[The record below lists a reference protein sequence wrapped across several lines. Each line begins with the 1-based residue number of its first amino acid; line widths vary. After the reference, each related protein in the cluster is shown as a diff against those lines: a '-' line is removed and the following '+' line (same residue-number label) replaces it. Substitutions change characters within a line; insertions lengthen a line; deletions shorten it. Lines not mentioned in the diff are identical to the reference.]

1 MRDKMIISDDS
12 LDDSDNYDA
21 DAEDETDLGFI
32 STSKN
37 TRRNLRHNIEEM
49 LEERRL
55 KRSMKEFFEDD
66 F

>member
-1 MRDKMIISDDS
+1 MRDKMIISDDP

-21 DAEDETDLGFI
+21 DDEADLGFI
-32 STSKN
+32 STAKN

-55 KRSMKEFFEDD
+55 KQSMKEFFDDD